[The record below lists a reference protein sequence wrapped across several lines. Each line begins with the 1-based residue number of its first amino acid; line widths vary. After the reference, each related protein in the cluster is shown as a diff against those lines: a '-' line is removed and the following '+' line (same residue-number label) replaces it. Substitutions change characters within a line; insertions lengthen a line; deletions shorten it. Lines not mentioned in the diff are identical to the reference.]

1 MGNGRLC
8 SILGSYLV
16 PKTVPTQFLA
26 PMAASKTGPQ
36 SPDYVEEKKKK
47 RNYCNRTAQIYGM
60 AYLHSIFSIT

>member
-26 PMAASKTGPQ
+26 PMAASKIGPQ
-36 SPDYVEEKKKK
+36 SSDYVEEKKKK
-47 RNYCNRTAQIYGM
+47 GTKWNGFFAQHFLG
-60 AYLHSIFSIT
+60 